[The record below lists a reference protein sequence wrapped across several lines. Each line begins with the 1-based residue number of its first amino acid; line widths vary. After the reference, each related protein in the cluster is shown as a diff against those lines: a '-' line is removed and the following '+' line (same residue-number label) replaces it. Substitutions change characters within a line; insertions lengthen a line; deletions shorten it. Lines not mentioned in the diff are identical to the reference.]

1 MQRNIALD
9 GLKITLAL
17 MVVALHCGFLTDLAP
32 EASYLLIH
40 GLFRA
45 AVPVFFIINGYFFWQ
60 ALAPRDASAGA
71 GAAAPVSGDWFY
83 RIVLLYAFWM
93 LFYAVFW
100 LPADTGVPT
109 DGWTRLVVLLFGY
122 YHLWYL
128 PATIGAAVLTWA
140 LRRRSAG
147 LMAIVALLT
156 LLTGTALQY
165 AFSYHL
171 AGPELTGLL
180 PDKTMVYR
188 NFLLFGLPYFLC
200 GVLLQRCQLGS
211 RLSPAAI
218 GRLVLLGIGLVLL
231 ESYVNYQLTGG
242 KEGFDM
248 LLSLALLCP
257 ALFLLANGYLLRGS
271 APLGRLAAALY
282 FIHPLFIHLLHRY
295 TELRATPLTL
305 AVMPLSLAAA
315 LLLLRLNQRLRLLL

>member
-9 GLKITLAL
+9 GLKVTLAL

-32 EASYLLIH
+32 HAAYLLIH

-60 ALAPRDASAGA
+60 ALAPRNPDAGNATPA
-71 GAAAPVSGDWFY
+71 CRDWFY

-128 PATIGAAVLTWA
+128 PATIGAAALTW
-140 LRRRSAG
+140 LIRHRSAG
-147 LMAIVALLT
+147 LMATLALLT

-171 AGPELTGLL
+171 AGPQLTGLL
-180 PDKTMVYR
+180 PDKTMLYR

-257 ALFLLANGYLLRGS
+257 ALFLLANSYLLRGS

-295 TELRATPLTL
+295 TELKATPLTL
-305 AVMPLSLAAA
+305 AVIPVSLVAA
-315 LLLLRLNQRLRLLL
+315 LLLLQLNQRLRLLV